1 MSKKALFSVLSFILI
16 FYYIVF
22 HFSNIKETK
31 IEKIYIINL
40 DKSIE
45 RYRSSQ
51 EILKTVEL
59 PVPYTRFS
67 AIDGRKIKIRNI
79 DTGEVITGEQ
89 IVKDQ
94 LFLDGN
100 YIMNCDSDNE
110 DDFIAFKAKET
121 KHRPRLIGEMGVA
134 CSHKKIWRMIVENN
148 YDSTLILEDDFHFA
162 RFFSSRF
169 KRALNNSPKD
179 AELLY
184 FAYGDMGGAYIH
196 PVENPV
202 LRYIYTFF
210 DKRIKNPFWKR
221 ARRNIGSMQ
230 GYVLSVEGAKKLLEA
245 AKEIYSEKCNCFL
258 VVDVMMSKALD
269 RNKIVAYVS
278 KPSLILSDPEIKS
291 DIGLH

>member
-1 MSKKALFSVLSFILI
+1 MNKKLFFAILSFILI
-16 FYYIVF
+16 SSYMVF
-22 HFSNIKETK
+22 HFSNIKSTK
-31 IEKIYIINL
+31 IEKIYVINL
-40 DKSIE
+40 DRSVE
-45 RYRSSQ
+45 RYRVSQ
-51 EILKTVEL
+51 EMLKTVEL
-59 PVPYTRFS
+59 PAPYTRFS
-67 AIDGRKIKIRNI
+67 AVDGKKIQIRNI

-89 IVKDQ
+89 IARDQ

-100 YIMNCDSDNE
+100 YVINCDSDNE
-110 DDFIAFKAKET
+110 KDFIEFKAKEA

-148 YDSTLILEDDFHFA
+148 YENVLILEDDFHFE

-184 FAYGDMGGAYIH
+184 FAYGDMGNAYIH
-196 PVENPV
+196 PEENPI

-210 DKRIKNPFWKR
+210 DKRLKNPFWKR

-230 GYVLSVEGAKKLLEA
+230 GYVISAGGAKKLLEA
-245 AKEIYSEKCNCFL
+245 ANEIYSEKFNCFL
-258 VVDVMMSKALD
+258 VVDVMISKALD
-269 RNKIVAYVS
+269 RNKITAYVS
-278 KPSLILSDPEIKS
+278 KPSLILPDPEIKS